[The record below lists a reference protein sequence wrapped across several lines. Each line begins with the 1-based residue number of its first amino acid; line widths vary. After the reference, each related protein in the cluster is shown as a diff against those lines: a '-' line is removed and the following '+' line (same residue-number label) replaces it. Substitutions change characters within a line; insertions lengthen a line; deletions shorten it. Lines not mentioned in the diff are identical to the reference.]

1 METTIKIPNREIA
14 LAAFD
19 RLRREKRKDAALRL
33 AGCMLRGTYI
43 SLGIGD
49 TDWEIDTALH
59 KCGGEPKTGYGH
71 MAHFHFDGETEMK
84 TDNGIREIA
93 HGQVL
98 HAGMGGLQRQSRQL
112 P

>member
-1 METTIKIPNREIA
+1 METTVKIPNREIA

-19 RLRREKRKDAALRL
+19 RLRREQRKDAALRL

-59 KCGGEPKTGYGH
+59 QCGGYGH
-71 MAHFHFDGETEMK
+71 TAHFHFDGETEMETEK
-84 TDNGIREIA
+84 YERLKEENR
-93 HGQVL
+93 
-98 HAGMGGLQRQSRQL
+98 
-112 P
+112 

>member
-33 AGCMLRGTYI
+33 AGCMIRGTYI

-71 MAHFHFDGETEMK
+71 MAHFHFDGETEME
-84 TDNGIREIA
+84 TETTTARPT
-93 HGQVL
+93 
-98 HAGMGGLQRQSRQL
+98 RSL
-112 P
+112 PRSATPSATFIPEWEKP

>member
-1 METTIKIPNREIA
+1 METTVKIPNREIA

-59 KCGGEPKTGYGH
+59 KCGGEPKTGYG
-71 MAHFHFDGETEMK
+71 FTRYGK
-84 TDNGIREIA
+84 PVYG
-93 HGQVL
+93 
-98 HAGMGGLQRQSRQL
+98 
-112 P
+112 

>member
-1 METTIKIPNREIA
+1 METTVKIPNREIA

-33 AGCMLRGTYI
+33 AGCMIRGTYI

-59 KCGGEPKTGYGH
+59 KCGGEPKNRIRSYGT
-71 MAHFHFDGETEMK
+71 FSLRRRDG
-84 TDNGIREIA
+84 NGNREI
-93 HGQVL
+93 
-98 HAGMGGLQRQSRQL
+98 
-112 P
+112 